1 MKTLREYA
9 NAKKGGA
16 DVILERKV
24 ESKSKKGK
32 YYIVSLHSNG
42 YLDCSCVASQ
52 MKAGVCSHK
61 KTFVNWIIN
70 QTKPLC
76 QRESI

>member
-16 DVILERKV
+16 DVILERRV

-32 YYIVSLHSNG
+32 YYNVSLHSNG
-42 YLDCSCVASQ
+42 YLDCDCVAGS
-52 MKAGVCSHK
+52 MKNICSHQK
-61 KTFVNWIIN
+61 SFIKWIIEN
-70 QTKPLC
+70 GKKNKYKD
-76 QRESI
+76 E